1 VTQHRLSVVIIG
13 ERGNCSG
20 WSLNQG
26 APVLAGTCP
35 GGECPDILLVT
46 TVEAVAGAVVVSH
59 PDFQRETFLIPNEGT
74 NTLKITSEKLI
85 DSLIRHSSNMNTS
98 ASRS

>member
-1 VTQHRLSVVIIG
+1 MFRVVTKPG
-13 ERGNCSG
+13 
-20 WSLNQG
+20 
-26 APVLAGTCP
+26 GTCP
-35 GGECPDILLVT
+35 SGHLSRGECPDILLVT